1 MNKRLILITLGIL
14 LIIHFATAQEFNSGV
29 YGGITV
35 SQLDGDTFSGYNK
48 AGIVGGAFVNRY
60 MSKKMGWQLGIR
72 YISKGSKHADSEA
85 GEYYKSVLQYI
96 ESPITA
102 RYFIRKDIDLE
113 GGLALGYLMKS
124 LEDTDGNGLL
134 EPKPPFNK
142 FELSGLAGI
151 NYHWNKQF
159 SFGAF
164 FSYSLT
170 PARPYSSGYS
180 VPMDRGQY
188 NNVIYFAF
196 CYTISSWK

>member
-1 MNKRLILITLGIL
+1 MKRNFILITLGVL
-14 LIIHFATAQEFNSGV
+14 FIINHSAAQEFNSGI
-29 YGGITV
+29 YGGMVI
-35 SQLDGDTFSGYNK
+35 SQLDGDTYWGYNK

-60 MSKKMGWQLGIR
+60 VSKKMGWQLGIR

-96 ESPITA
+96 EIPVTA
-102 RYFIRKDIDLE
+102 RYFIRKNIDLE
-113 GGLALGYLMKS
+113 GGLALGYLMRS
-124 LEDTDGNGLL
+124 LEDTDGTGLL

-151 NYHWNKQF
+151 NYHWTKQF

-170 PARPYSSGYS
+170 PARPYTSGYS
-180 VPMDRGQY
+180 APMYRGQY
-188 NNVIYFAF
+188 NNVIYGAF

>member
-1 MNKRLILITLGIL
+1 
-14 LIIHFATAQEFNSGV
+14 
-29 YGGITV
+29 
-35 SQLDGDTFSGYNK
+35 
-48 AGIVGGAFVNRY
+48 
-60 MSKKMGWQLGIR
+60 MGWQLGLR

-96 ESPITA
+96 EMPITA
-102 RYFIRKDIDLE
+102 RYYIRKNIDLE
-113 GGLALGYLMKS
+113 GGLALGYLVKS

-134 EPKPPFNK
+134 DPKPPFNK
-142 FELSGLAGI
+142 LELSGLAGI

-164 FSYSLT
+164 FSYSLL

-180 VPMDRGQY
+180 APMDRGQY
-188 NNVIYFAF
+188 NNVIYFAL